1 MNNHDLL
8 DTIGDLSEETVHK
21 YALPDSRNTER
32 AKEEDIMDTSIQP
45 IRQTKKKP
53 FRISMGAAAAAIAV
67 CVGLNAAIIF
77 GVHKMKQDAAGITSG
92 SQMISDSEMTSASQ
106 GAPIFEEPDH
116 PYMTVME
123 ASSTEISVRLRN
135 PTDKDF
141 SINPEFA
148 ILDGDRIIPVNYLG
162 SPPESHYVPKQ
173 TNGEGFS
180 YEFLDDGTY
189 KFVNL
194 NKDGSVSDSFEPV
207 EFEIPTVRHEYDE
220 HDQPYMEV
228 MGANETEVTVKLKN
242 PTNKAFTYHS
252 EFAVM
257 DGKKKITV
265 NRASVYE
272 LDTPLA
278 PQQTVYVV
286 FAYQRQ
292 KPGKY
297 KFVNL
302 NKDSTVS
309 DSFEPVEFEIT
320 AEQKDSIRVP
330 ELIGMDYNE
339 AAEMYGDRIQIF
351 ADSFEYSGYEEN
363 RIFDQDIPA
372 EGLVSTGTTVHVK
385 VSLGNKKVLMP
396 DVTDWEFETAKS
408 TIIGLGLYADKRS
421 AYSSEVKKGRVISTD
436 PEGPVEI
443 EPGSYVRVTVSLGK
457 NPDTVP
463 VPNFVNMDWDMAKT
477 VADSLNLELMKKE
490 VDDAAE
496 KGTVLNQNVQ
506 PGDEVSEHSL
516 IELTVSSGIEKTR
529 GVRISFNVPAGAAGK
544 YHIGLY
550 EGGVAKAVG
559 GQFDPEYAAGVTSLM
574 IEGID
579 TAEMVAVL
587 YNDENGKE
595 AAIGT
600 YRLDFDK
607 KSYETLSEDIAG
619 AFKAVQ

>member
-1 MNNHDLL
+1 
-8 DTIGDLSEETVHK
+8 
-21 YALPDSRNTER
+21 AL
-32 AKEEDIMDTSIQP
+32 
-45 IRQTKKKP
+45 
-53 FRISMGAAAAAIAV
+53 
-67 CVGLNAAIIF
+67 CLGLNAAIF
-77 GVHKMKQDAAGITSG
+77 YGVHKMKQDAVGAPSG
-92 SQMISDSEMTSASQ
+92 SETSPGSQ
-106 GAPIFEEPDH
+106 IWPVSAEPDK
-116 PYMTVME
+116 PYFIVTE

-162 SPPESHYVPKQ
+162 APPESHYVPKQ

-207 EFEIPTVRHEYDE
+207 EFRIPTVRHEYDE

-309 DSFEPVEFEIT
+309 DSFEPVEFEIP

-421 AYSSEVKKGRVISTD
+421 AYSSEVEKGRVISTD

-463 VPNFVNMDWDMAKT
+463 VPNFVNMDWDMAKNI
-477 VADSLNLELMKKE
+477 ADSLNLELVKKE
-490 VDDAAE
+490 VDDEAAA
-496 KGTVLNQNVQ
+496 GTVLNQNVQ

-516 IELTVSSGIEKTR
+516 IELTVSSDQKQEA
-529 GVRISFNVPAGAAGK
+529 VRMSFNIPAGAAGK

-559 GQFDPEYAAGVTSLM
+559 GLFEPEYAAGVTAVT
-574 IEGID
+574 IEGNETTD
-579 TAEMVAVL
+579 VVAVL

-600 YRLDFDK
+600 YRLVFDK

-619 AFKAVQ
+619 AFKTVQ

>member
-8 DTIGDLSEETVHK
+8 GAVGELSEETVHK

-32 AKEEDIMDTSIQP
+32 AKEEDIMDTSTQP

-53 FRISMGAAAAAIAV
+53 FRINMGTAAAAVAL

-123 ASSTEISVRLRN
+123 ATSTDICVKLRN

-162 SPPESHYVPKQ
+162 APPESHYVPKQ

-207 EFEIPTVRHEYDE
+207 EFRIPTVRHEYDE

-309 DSFEPVEFEIT
+309 DSFEPVEFEIP

-421 AYSSEVKKGRVISTD
+421 AYSSEVEKGRVISTD

-463 VPNFVNMDWDMAKT
+463 VPNFVNMDWDMAKNI
-477 VADSLNLELMKKE
+477 ADSLNLELVKKE
-490 VDDAAE
+490 VDDEAAA
-496 KGTVLNQNVQ
+496 GTVLNQNVQ

-516 IELTVSSGIEKTR
+516 IELTVSSDQKQEA
-529 GVRISFNVPAGAAGK
+529 VRMSFNIPAGAAGK

-559 GQFDPEYAAGVTSLM
+559 GLFEPEYAAGVTAVT
-574 IEGID
+574 IEGNETTD
-579 TAEMVAVL
+579 VVAVL

-619 AFKAVQ
+619 AFKTVQ

>member
-1 MNNHDLL
+1 MKNHDLL
-8 DTIGDLSEETVHK
+8 DAIGEVSEETVRK
-21 YALPDSRNTER
+21 YALPDTSNSER
-32 AKEEDIMDTSIQP
+32 AKEEDIMDKTLKQP
-45 IRQTKKKP
+45 ISQTKKKP
-53 FRISMGAAAAAIAV
+53 FRINMGTAAAAVAL

-92 SQMISDSEMTSASQ
+92 SQTTPSSQIAPVSE
-106 GAPIFEEPDH
+106 P
-116 PYMTVME
+116 
-123 ASSTEISVRLRN
+123 
-135 PTDKDF
+135 
-141 SINPEFA
+141 
-148 ILDGDRIIPVNYLG
+148 
-162 SPPESHYVPKQ
+162 
-173 TNGEGFS
+173 
-180 YEFLDDGTY
+180 
-189 KFVNL
+189 
-194 NKDGSVSDSFEPV
+194 
-207 EFEIPTVRHEYDE
+207 
-220 HDQPYMEV
+220 DQPYMEV

-309 DSFEPVEFEIT
+309 DSFEPVEFEIP

-330 ELIGMDYNE
+330 ELIGMDRNE
-339 AAEMYGDRIQIF
+339 AAEMYGDRIHIV

-396 DVTDWEFETAKS
+396 DLTDWDFETAKS
-408 TIIGLGLYADKRS
+408 TIVGLGLMIDKRI
-421 AYSSEVKKGRVISTD
+421 AYDPEVEAGRVISTD

-457 NPDTVP
+457 NSDTVP
-463 VPNFVNMDWDMAKT
+463 VPNFVNMDWDTAKT
-477 VADSLNLELMKKE
+477 VAEGLHLELVKKQIFDE
-490 VDDAAE
+490 AE
-496 KGTVLNQNVQ
+496 KGTVLKQSVQ
-506 PGDEVSEHSL
+506 PTEEVGEGSV
-516 IELTVSSGIEKTR
+516 IELTVSTGAGYEGILVPQFVGMQWELAETTANALKIPNTKKVVDDDAPAGTVIAQDVDPGTVPDENTLVTLTVSSGQKQEA
-529 GVRISFNVPAGAAGK
+529 VRISFNIPAGAAGK
-544 YHIGLY
+544 YHIALY
-550 EGGVAKAVG
+550 ESGAAKAIG
-559 GQFDPEYAAGVTSLM
+559 GQFDPEYAAGVTSLV
-574 IEGID
+574 IEGSETID
-579 TAEMVAVL
+579 VVAVL
-587 YNDENGKE
+587 VNDGNGKE
-595 AAIGT
+595 ATIGT
-600 YRLDFDK
+600 YRVDFENR
-607 KSYETLSEDIAG
+607 SYETISEDIAA
-619 AFKAVQ
+619 AFEKVQ

>member
-32 AKEEDIMDTSIQP
+32 AKDEKHMDTTVTQP
-45 IRQTKKKP
+45 ITQTKKKP

-162 SPPESHYVPKQ
+162 PPPESHYVPKQ

-207 EFEIPTVRHEYDE
+207 EFRIPTVRHEYDE

-257 DGKKKITV
+257 DGKKKIMV

-309 DSFEPVEFEIT
+309 DSFEPVEFEIP

-330 ELIGMDYNE
+330 ELIGMDCNE
-339 AAEMYGDRIQIF
+339 AAEMYGDRIQIV

-421 AYSSEVKKGRVISTD
+421 AYSSEVEKGRVISTD

-463 VPNFVNMDWDMAKT
+463 VPNFVNMDWDTAKNI
-477 VADSLNLELMKKE
+477 ADSLNLELVKKQI
-490 VDDAAE
+490 VDEAE
-496 KGTVLNQNVQ
+496 KGTVLKQSVQ
-506 PGDEVSEHSL
+506 PTEEVGEGSV
-516 IELTVSSGIEKTR
+516 IELTVSSGQKQEA
-529 GVRISFNVPAGAAGK
+529 VRMSFNIPAGAAGK

-559 GQFDPEYAAGVTSLM
+559 GQFDTQYANGVTSLM

-595 AAIGT
+595 ASIGT

-607 KSYETLSEDIAG
+607 KSYEALSEDIAG

>member
-8 DTIGDLSEETVHK
+8 GAVGELSEETVHK

-32 AKEEDIMDTSIQP
+32 AKEEDIMDTSTQP

-53 FRISMGAAAAAIAV
+53 FRINMGTAAAAVAL

-106 GAPIFEEPDH
+106 GAPIFEEPDK
-116 PYMTVME
+116 PYFTVIE

-162 SPPESHYVPKQ
+162 APPESHYVPKQ

-207 EFEIPTVRHEYDE
+207 EFRIPTVRHEYDE

-309 DSFEPVEFEIT
+309 DSFEPVEFEIP

-421 AYSSEVKKGRVISTD
+421 AYSSEVEKGRVISTD

-463 VPNFVNMDWDMAKT
+463 VPNFVNMDWDMAKNI
-477 VADSLNLELMKKE
+477 ADSLNLELVKKE
-490 VDDAAE
+490 VDDEAAA
-496 KGTVLNQNVQ
+496 GTVLNQNVQ

-516 IELTVSSGIEKTR
+516 IELTVSSGVEKTR

-559 GQFDPEYAAGVTSLM
+559 GLFEPEYAAGVTAVT
-574 IEGID
+574 IEGNETTD
-579 TAEMVAVL
+579 VVAVL

-619 AFKAVQ
+619 AFKTVQ